1 MGDAQRTANQQTSKV
16 VTDARAIAASVE
28 ATARDIQ
35 IAAQTYQQAP
45 KGSGVRRNLLPALDQ
60 LHERLS
66 HQLIIL
72 CRKHKEDL
80 R

>member
-1 MGDAQRTANQQTSKV
+1 MTVDSK
-16 VTDARAIAASVE
+16 AIAASVE

-35 IAAQTYQQAP
+35 IAMATYQRCP
-45 KGSGVRRNLLPALDQ
+45 LGGRVRTDLLASLDQ

-66 HQLIIL
+66 HQLVIL
-72 CRKHKEDL
+72 VRKHREE